1 MDWNLTE
8 AVDYITYNAIDNEDF
23 LASDSTAQIR
33 FLNVAMR
40 TLQSKFK
47 NYELPNEAVYLFAA
61 VLNANF
67 NDTTVQAQR
76 GIASFSVKGI
86 TYTFK
91 DWALKDLSEFISED
105 VRNLV
110 IEANPEL
117 DGGNGKVKWVTM

>member
-8 AVDYITYNAIDNEDF
+8 VIDYITYNAIDNEDF
-23 LASDSTAQIR
+23 LASDSTAQTR
-33 FLNVAMR
+33 FLNVALR
-40 TLQSKFK
+40 TLQREYK
-47 NYELPNEAVYLFAA
+47 NYVMPNEAVYLFAA

-110 IEANPEL
+110 IEANPDL
-117 DGGNGKVKWVTM
+117 DGGSGKVKWVTL